1 MFLTV
6 NEGDVKLTPIM
17 FEYMQSFKLLCVN
30 EGWEW
35 TADTFLGVFLRKVL
49 ENEEEEVKKLLPF
62 YLLVQGIII
71 AQMCPRGSSAT
82 ALEAM
87 ASYEH
92 LLSNEDT
99 FLVQCACVESLLHLA
114 PFDPTRSFSHIQS
127 WLKRLTK
134 PQPKV
139 PASLVN
145 KLKYTYEF
153 YKKQLPNSIVILI

>member
-6 NEGDVKLTPIM
+6 NEEDIKLTPIM

-35 TADTFLGVFLRKVL
+35 TADIFLKVFLRKVL
-49 ENEEEEVKKLLPF
+49 EDKEEETKRLLPF

-71 AQMCPRGSSAT
+71 AQMCPKSSSAT

-92 LLSNEDT
+92 LLSTDNS

-134 PQPKV
+134 QPKV
-139 PASLVN
+139 PASLES